1 MTMGLW
7 GRKVGMAQ
15 VFNEDK
21 VVPVTVI
28 ESNNWMVT
36 GLKTKERD
44 GYVAVQIACL
54 RDRYA
59 SQDFSRNWLKKL
71 KKHFSL
77 IREITLKEG
86 QLIEDFSIGKPFASL
101 DVLTEGEMVDVFGR
115 TKGCG
120 FAGVV
125 KRHGFAGAAGSHG
138 STMGKRPGSI
148 GFMTSQ
154 GKVIKGKKLPGHMG
168 NRQRVMKNLEVIKVE
183 KDKGVVLV
191 KGSIPGKSGSF
202 VFIRKS

>member
-1 MTMGLW
+1 MTKGLW
-7 GRKVGMAQ
+7 GKKVGMAQ

-28 ESNNWMVT
+28 ESNNWVVT

-44 GYVAVQIACL
+44 GYDAVQVACL
-54 RDRYA
+54 RDRYTD
-59 SQDFSRNWLKKL
+59 QDFLRSWLKKL

-77 IREITLKEG
+77 IREISLKEG
-86 QLIEDFSIGKPFASL
+86 QSIADFVIGKPFSSL

-115 TKGCG
+115 TKGAG

-125 KRHGFAGAAGSHG
+125 RRHGFAGPPASHG
-138 STMGKRPGSI
+138 ATMGKRPGSI
-148 GFMTSQ
+148 GSFASQ
-154 GKVIKGKKLPGHMG
+154 GKVMKGKKMPGHMG

-202 VFIRKS
+202 VFIQKV